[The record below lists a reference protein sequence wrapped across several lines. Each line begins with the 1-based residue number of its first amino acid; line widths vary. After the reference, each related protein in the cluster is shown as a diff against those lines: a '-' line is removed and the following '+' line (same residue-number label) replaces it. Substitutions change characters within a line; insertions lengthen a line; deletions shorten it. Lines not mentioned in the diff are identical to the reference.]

1 MASVNTP
8 MDFHGW
14 LPIRLWQGDAGWRV
28 DWCWFGEQRL
38 TRPFFRDDVDQA
50 LRLPFNQAM
59 RRDTDVSALLDWH
72 ARSPGLTPS
81 ALVFHA
87 SRCGSTLIAQL
98 LASQARNIVLSEPPP
113 LDNLLRAARQ
123 DPSAAAWQ
131 ADALRALCSA
141 YGQRRRGDERQLLI
155 KLDAWNIFD
164 ASLLTALYP
173 DVPRVFLYR
182 DPLEIVVSQLR
193 QAGMHRV
200 PGLLGA
206 SGLDNLLSAPQVM
219 DTVEYTCRMIG
230 EILAAGLALCER
242 HGAIAVNY
250 SELPDAVWGRLGPL
264 FGIQPGDVADLR
276 AVAAFDAKQPAMNFS
291 ADSQRKREEA
301 DDEIRAAVIRW
312 AQAPYNALESIRLR
326 NV

>member
-123 DPSAAAWQ
+123 DPSAGAWQ

-164 ASLLTALYP
+164 APLLTALYP
-173 DVPRVFLYR
+173 QVPRVFLYR

-193 QAGMHRV
+193 QPGMHRV

-206 SGLDNLLSAPQVM
+206 SGLDSVLTEAQGM
-219 DTVEYTCRMIG
+219 GAAQYTCRMVG

-242 HGAIAVNY
+242 EGAIAVNY
-250 SELPDAVWGRLGPL
+250 SELPDAVWGRLAPL
-264 FGIQPGDVADLR
+264 FGILPGEVADLQ

-291 ADSQRKREEA
+291 ADGQRKRDEA
-301 DDEIRAAVIRW
+301 SDEVRAAVARW
-312 AQAPYNALESIRLR
+312 ALQPYNALESIRLR
-326 NV
+326 NA

>member
-1 MASVNTP
+1 MASVNTA

-14 LPIRLWQGDAGWRV
+14 LPIRLWQGEAGWRV
-28 DWCWFGEQRL
+28 DWCWFGERRL

-59 RRDTDVSALLDWH
+59 RRDTDVQALLDWH
-72 ARSPGLTPS
+72 ARSPGMAPS

-141 YGQRRRGDERQLLI
+141 YGQRRKGDEHQLLI

-164 ASLLTALYP
+164 APLLMALYP
-173 DVPRVFLYR
+173 DVHRVFLYR

-206 SGLDNLLSAPQVM
+206 SGLDSLLPGSRTMGPL
-219 DTVEYTCRMIG
+219 EYTCRMIG
-230 EILAAGLALCER
+230 EILTAGLALCER
-242 HGAIAVNY
+242 YGANAVNY

-264 FGIQPGDVADLR
+264 FGIQPGEVADLR

-291 ADSQRKREEA
+291 ADSLRKREEA
-301 DDEIRAAVIRW
+301 SDEIREAVARW
-312 AQAPYNALESIRLR
+312 AQQPYNALESIRLR